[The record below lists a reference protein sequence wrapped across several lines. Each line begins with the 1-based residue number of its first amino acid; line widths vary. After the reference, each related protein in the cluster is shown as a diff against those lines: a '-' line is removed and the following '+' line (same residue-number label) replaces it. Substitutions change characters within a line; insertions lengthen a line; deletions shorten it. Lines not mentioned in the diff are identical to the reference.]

1 MKNNK
6 SSSTIID
13 LNTRSMLS
21 LTKNN
26 KKIDVSGSLNSNLN
40 TGAHIADIE
49 KFHASQ
55 GHGFAAE
62 QANDL
67 IDLLHGKDATI
78 VGGDNAKDGADRLVD
93 GQLIQTKYCQT
104 ASDSIKAGFDG
115 KEYRYYDADGKAMQ
129 IEVPKDQYDE
139 AVKEMAKRIE
149 AGQVKGYSD
158 PKDAVKLVRKGN
170 ITYRQAVNVAK
181 AGTVESITFDA
192 VHSTVIGLSAFGIST
207 VVTYAKAVWDG
218 KPADVALETSLCAGL
233 KMGGIAF
240 CSSLLAAQI
249 TRSGINA
256 SLKTGTDFFVK
267 KALSTDGR
275 RILVDVLDSGAN
287 IYGQSGSAAL
297 QASKNAGAQVT
308 RRASSLLRNNI
319 ITAAVLI
326 VVASSS
332 DIKKCFEGKI
342 SGKQLFKNMMTLAGG
357 MAGGL
362 AGGKVGSI
370 TGAAVGE
377 FIGLITPIPGG
388 TAAGAAIGAKI
399 GFWVGGFAGGAVG
412 GSQTNKQLSNFVE
425 DDAIKMVQI
434 LEKSFEKIAEEYL
447 LTQEEIDIATDDL
460 KQELDQYQLL
470 EMFASKNRNEYA
482 DNLVTGV
489 VLKLIGYRTKVRLPY
504 QEEYFDAL
512 KRLSDR
518 AEQGKELI
526 NSREIDVV
534 AMGKTLTGKELE
546 KREARKAWYVT
557 KQFNNISLN
566 AESALNKI
574 KQDEAHREV
583 REFGLD
589 NELAQAKQ
597 KIKTLLE
604 E

>member
-1 MKNNK
+1 MKKNNIP
-6 SSSTIID
+6 STRISV
-13 LNTRSMLS
+13 NTGKVLS
-21 LTKNN
+21 LTQNNN
-26 KKIDVSGSLNSNLN
+26 KLDASGSINSNLN
-40 TGAHIADIE
+40 TGAHTADME

-62 QANDL
+62 QANNL
-67 IDLLHGKDATI
+67 IDLLHGKDATV
-78 VGGDNAKDGADRLVD
+78 VGGDNAKDGADRLVN
-93 GQLIQTKYCQT
+93 GQLIQTKYCKS
-104 ASDSIKAGFDG
+104 ASESIKAGFDKNG
-115 KEYRYYDADGKAMQ
+115 YRYYDADGKAMQ

-170 ITYRQAVNVAK
+170 ITYKQAVNVAK

-267 KALSTDGR
+267 KALSTNGR
-275 RILVDVLDSGAN
+275 RLLVDVLDGGAT

-326 VVASSS
+326 VVASSG

-370 TGAAVGE
+370 TGGAVGGI
-377 FIGLITPIPGG
+377 IGLITPIPGG
-388 TAAGAAIGAKI
+388 TAAGAAAGAKI
-399 GFWVGGFAGGAVG
+399 GFWVGGFAGGAIG
-412 GSQTNKQLSNFVE
+412 GSQTNKQLSKFIE

-434 LEKSFEKIAEEYL
+434 IEKRFEKIAEDYL

-460 KQELDQYQLL
+460 KQELDQFQLL

-489 VLKLIGYRTKVRLPY
+489 VLKLIGYRTKVSLPY
-504 QEEYFDAL
+504 QEEYCDAL

-534 AMGKTLTGKELE
+534 ALGKKLTGKELG

-566 AESALNKI
+566 AEAALNKI
-574 KQDEAHREV
+574 KQDEAHKKARETD
-583 REFGLD
+583 LD
-589 NELAQAKQ
+589 DNLAQVKQ
-597 KIKTLLE
+597 ELKKLLE

>member
-1 MKNNK
+1 
-6 SSSTIID
+6 
-13 LNTRSMLS
+13 
-21 LTKNN
+21 
-26 KKIDVSGSLNSNLN
+26 
-40 TGAHIADIE
+40 
-49 KFHASQ
+49 
-55 GHGFAAE
+55 
-62 QANDL
+62 
-67 IDLLHGKDATI
+67 
-78 VGGDNAKDGADRLVD
+78 
-93 GQLIQTKYCQT
+93 
-104 ASDSIKAGFDG
+104 
-115 KEYRYYDADGKAMQ
+115 
-129 IEVPKDQYDE
+129 
-139 AVKEMAKRIE
+139 
-149 AGQVKGYSD
+149 
-158 PKDAVKLVRKGN
+158 
-170 ITYRQAVNVAK
+170 
-181 AGTVESITFDA
+181 
-192 VHSTVIGLSAFGIST
+192 
-207 VVTYAKAVWDG
+207 
-218 KPADVALETSLCAGL
+218 
-233 KMGGIAF
+233 
-240 CSSLLAAQI
+240 
-249 TRSGINA
+249 
-256 SLKTGTDFFVK
+256 
-267 KALSTDGR
+267 
-275 RILVDVLDSGAN
+275 
-287 IYGQSGSAAL
+287 
-297 QASKNAGAQVT
+297 
-308 RRASSLLRNNI
+308 
-319 ITAAVLI
+319 
-326 VVASSS
+326 
-332 DIKKCFEGKI
+332 
-342 SGKQLFKNMMTLAGG
+342 MMTLAGG

-489 VLKLIGYRTKVRLPY
+489 VLKLIGYRTKVSLPY
-504 QEEYFDAL
+504 QEEYCDAL

-534 AMGKTLTGKELE
+534 ALGKKLTGKELG

-597 KIKTLLE
+597 KLKTLLE

>member
-1 MKNNK
+1 MKKNNIP
-6 SSSTIID
+6 STRISV
-13 LNTRSMLS
+13 NTGKVLS
-21 LTKNN
+21 LTQNNN
-26 KKIDVSGSLNSNLN
+26 KLDASGSINSNLN
-40 TGAHIADIE
+40 TGAHTADME

-62 QANDL
+62 QANNL
-67 IDLLHGKDATI
+67 IDLLHGKDATV
-78 VGGDNAKDGADRLVD
+78 VGGDNAKDGADRLVN
-93 GQLIQTKYCQT
+93 GQLIQTKYCKS
-104 ASDSIKAGFDG
+104 ASESIKAGFDKNG
-115 KEYRYYDADGKAMQ
+115 YRYYDADGKAMQ

-170 ITYRQAVNVAK
+170 ITYKQAVNVAK

-267 KALSTDGR
+267 KALSTNGR
-275 RILVDVLDSGAN
+275 RLLVDVLDGGAT

-326 VVASSS
+326 VVASSG
-332 DIKKCFEGKI
+332 DTKKCFEGKI

-370 TGAAVGE
+370 TGGAVGGI
-377 FIGLITPIPGG
+377 IGLITPIPGG
-388 TAAGAAIGAKI
+388 TAAGAAAGAKI
-399 GFWVGGFAGGAVG
+399 GFWVGGFAGGAIG
-412 GSQTNKQLSNFVE
+412 GSQTNKQLSKFIE

-434 LEKSFEKIAEEYL
+434 IEKRFEKIAEDYL

-460 KQELDQYQLL
+460 KQELDQFQLL

-489 VLKLIGYRTKVRLPY
+489 VLKLIGYRTKVSLPY
-504 QEEYFDAL
+504 QEEYCDAL

-534 AMGKTLTGKELE
+534 ALGKKLTGKELG

-566 AESALNKI
+566 AEAALNKI
-574 KQDEAHREV
+574 KQDEAHKKARETD
-583 REFGLD
+583 LD
-589 NELAQAKQ
+589 DNLAQVKQ
-597 KIKTLLE
+597 ELKKLLE

>member
-1 MKNNK
+1 MKKNNIP
-6 SSSTIID
+6 STRISV
-13 LNTRSMLS
+13 NTGKVLS
-21 LTKNN
+21 LTQNKN
-26 KKIDVSGSLNSNLN
+26 KLDASGSINSNLN
-40 TGAHIADIE
+40 TGAHTADME

-62 QANDL
+62 QANNL
-67 IDLLHGKDATI
+67 IDLLHGKDATV
-78 VGGDNAKDGADRLVD
+78 VGGDNAKDGADRLVN
-93 GQLIQTKYCQT
+93 GQLIQTKYCKS
-104 ASDSIKAGFDG
+104 ASESIKAGFDKNG
-115 KEYRYYDADGKAMQ
+115 YRYYDADGKAMQ

-170 ITYRQAVNVAK
+170 ITYKQAVNVAK

-267 KALSTDGR
+267 KALSTNGR
-275 RILVDVLDSGAN
+275 RLLVDVLDGGAT
-287 IYGQSGSAAL
+287 IYGQSSSAAL

-370 TGAAVGE
+370 TGGAVGGI
-377 FIGLITPIPGG
+377 IGLITPIPGG
-388 TAAGAAIGAKI
+388 TAAGAAAGAKI
-399 GFWVGGFAGGAVG
+399 GFWVGGFAGGAIG
-412 GSQTNKQLSNFVE
+412 GSQANKQLSNFVE

-489 VLKLIGYRTKVRLPY
+489 VLKLIGYRTKVSLPY
-504 QEEYFDAL
+504 QEEYCDAL
-512 KRLSDR
+512 KRLADR

-526 NSREIDVV
+526 YSREIDVV
-534 AMGKTLTGKELE
+534 AMGKKLTGKELG

-566 AESALNKI
+566 AEAALNKI
-574 KQDEAHREV
+574 KQDEAHKKARETD
-583 REFGLD
+583 LD
-589 NELAQAKQ
+589 DNLAQVKQ
-597 KIKTLLE
+597 ELKKLLE

>member
-1 MKNNK
+1 MKKNNIP
-6 SSSTIID
+6 STRISVK
-13 LNTRSMLS
+13 TGKVLS
-21 LTKNN
+21 LTQNNN
-26 KKIDVSGSLNSNLN
+26 KLDASGSINSNLN
-40 TGAHIADIE
+40 TGAHTADME

-62 QANDL
+62 QANNL
-67 IDLLHGKDATI
+67 IDLLHGKDATV
-78 VGGDNAKDGADRLVD
+78 VGGDNAKDGADRLVN
-93 GQLIQTKYCQT
+93 GQLIQTKYCKS
-104 ASDSIKAGFDG
+104 ASESIKAGFDKNG
-115 KEYRYYDADGKAMQ
+115 YRYYDADGKAMQ

-170 ITYRQAVNVAK
+170 ITYKQAVNVAK

-267 KALSTDGR
+267 KALSTNGR
-275 RILVDVLDSGAN
+275 RLLVDVLDGGAT

-326 VVASSS
+326 VVASSG

-370 TGAAVGE
+370 TGGAVGGI
-377 FIGLITPIPGG
+377 IGLITPIPGG
-388 TAAGAAIGAKI
+388 TAAGAAAGAKI
-399 GFWVGGFAGGAVG
+399 GFWVGGFAGGAIG
-412 GSQTNKQLSNFVE
+412 GSQTNKQLSKFIE

-434 LEKSFEKIAEEYL
+434 IEKSFEKIAEDYL

-460 KQELDQYQLL
+460 KQELDQFQLL

-489 VLKLIGYRTKVRLPY
+489 VLKLIGYRTKVSLPY
-504 QEEYFDAL
+504 QEEYCDAL

-534 AMGKTLTGKELE
+534 ALGKKLTGKELG

-566 AESALNKI
+566 AEGALNKI
-574 KQDEAHREV
+574 KQDEAHKKAREKD
-583 REFGLD
+583 LD
-589 NELAQAKQ
+589 DNLVQIKQELK
-597 KIKTLLE
+597 KLLE

>member
-1 MKNNK
+1 MKKNNIP
-6 SSSTIID
+6 STRISV
-13 LNTRSMLS
+13 NTGKVLS
-21 LTKNN
+21 LTQNNN
-26 KKIDVSGSLNSNLN
+26 KLDASGSINSNLN
-40 TGAHIADIE
+40 TGAHTADME

-55 GHGFAAE
+55 CHGFAAE
-62 QANDL
+62 QANNL
-67 IDLLHGKDATI
+67 IDLLHGKDATV
-78 VGGDNAKDGADRLVD
+78 VGGDNAKDGADRLVN
-93 GQLIQTKYCQT
+93 GQLIQTKYCKS
-104 ASDSIKAGFDG
+104 ASESIKAGFDKNG
-115 KEYRYYDADGKAMQ
+115 YRYYDADGKAMQ

-170 ITYRQAVNVAK
+170 ITYKQAVNVAK

-267 KALSTDGR
+267 KALSTNGR
-275 RILVDVLDSGAN
+275 RLLVDVLDGGAT

-326 VVASSS
+326 VVASSG

-370 TGAAVGE
+370 TGGAVGGI
-377 FIGLITPIPGG
+377 IGLITPIPGG
-388 TAAGAAIGAKI
+388 TAAGAAAGAKI
-399 GFWVGGFAGGAVG
+399 GFWVGGFAGGAIG
-412 GSQTNKQLSNFVE
+412 GSQTNKQLSKFIE

-434 LEKSFEKIAEEYL
+434 IEKRFEKIAEDYL

-460 KQELDQYQLL
+460 KQELDQFQLL

-489 VLKLIGYRTKVRLPY
+489 VLKLIGYRTKVSLPY
-504 QEEYFDAL
+504 QEEYCDAL

-534 AMGKTLTGKELE
+534 ALGKKLTGKELG

-566 AESALNKI
+566 AEGALNKI
-574 KQDEAHREV
+574 KQDEAHKKAREKD
-583 REFGLD
+583 LD
-589 NELAQAKQ
+589 DNLVQIKQELK
-597 KIKTLLE
+597 KLLE

>member
-1 MKNNK
+1 MKKNNIP
-6 SSSTIID
+6 STRISVK
-13 LNTRSMLS
+13 TGKVLS
-21 LTKNN
+21 LTQNNN
-26 KKIDVSGSLNSNLN
+26 KLDASGSINSNLN
-40 TGAHIADIE
+40 TGAHTADME

-62 QANDL
+62 QANNL
-67 IDLLHGKDATI
+67 IDLLHGKDATV
-78 VGGDNAKDGADRLVD
+78 VGGDNAKDGADRLVN
-93 GQLIQTKYCQT
+93 GQLIQTKYCKN
-104 ASDSIKAGFDG
+104 ASESIKAGFDKNG
-115 KEYRYYDADGKAMQ
+115 YRYYDADGKAMQ

-170 ITYRQAVNVAK
+170 ITYKQAVNVAK

-267 KALSTDGR
+267 KALSTNGR
-275 RILVDVLDSGAN
+275 RLLVDVLDGGAT

-326 VVASSS
+326 VVASSG

-370 TGAAVGE
+370 TGGAVGGI
-377 FIGLITPIPGG
+377 IGLITPIPGG
-388 TAAGAAIGAKI
+388 TAAGAAAGAKI
-399 GFWVGGFAGGAVG
+399 GFWVGGFAGGAIG
-412 GSQTNKQLSNFVE
+412 GSQTNKQLSKFIE

-434 LEKSFEKIAEEYL
+434 IEKSFEKIAEDYL

-460 KQELDQYQLL
+460 KQELDQFQLL

-489 VLKLIGYRTKVRLPY
+489 VLKLIGYRTKVSLPY
-504 QEEYFDAL
+504 QEEYCDAL

-534 AMGKTLTGKELE
+534 ALGKKLTGKELG

-566 AESALNKI
+566 AEGALNKI
-574 KQDEAHREV
+574 KQDEAHKKAREKD
-583 REFGLD
+583 LD
-589 NELAQAKQ
+589 DNLVQIKQELK
-597 KIKTLLE
+597 KLLE